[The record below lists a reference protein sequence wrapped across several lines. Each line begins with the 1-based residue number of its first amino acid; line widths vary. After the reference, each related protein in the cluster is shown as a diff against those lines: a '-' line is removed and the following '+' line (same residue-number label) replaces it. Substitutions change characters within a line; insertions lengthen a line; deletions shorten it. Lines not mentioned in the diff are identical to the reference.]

1 MFVLLVTHWACR
13 LQGHACVSAP
23 VIGDANKEHLL
34 HRLLCFVLLVTQ
46 WACRLQGHACVSAPV
61 FWDANKGHL
70 LHRLLWFM
78 SHNGRVITRGARVL
92 VSLGMLIRHTWWLLK
107 VVWSHSGRAIGRGHA
122 CGCVIWGCYQEAPM
136 APLHPVVCHVWLCK
150 GVPSLGARR

>member
-1 MFVLLVTHWACR
+1 M
-13 LQGHACVSAP
+13 SAP

-46 WACRLQGHACVSAPV
+46 WACLLQGHACVSAPV
-61 FWDANKGHL
+61 IGNANKEQL

-78 SHNGRVITRGARVL
+78 SHNGRAITRGAHVW
-92 VSLGMLIRHTWWLLK
+92 VSLGVLIRHTWWLLK
-107 VVWSHSGRAIGRGHA
+107 VVWSHSGRAIGRGMHVGVSFRDA
-122 CGCVIWGCYQEAPM
+122 IKKHPWRRYTLSCVMFG
-136 APLHPVVCHVWLCK
+136 LCK